1 MSFWL
6 LWSFSIIC
14 PLTLC
19 ILACSIEFLIEVS
32 TKTFLSE
39 KIQDEAN
46 RIVQD
51 CYNETLDILRNNI
64 NDLHI
69 VSNHLFENETMTH
82 EELKSLIR
90 KEMC

>member
-1 MSFWL
+1 MR
-6 LWSFSIIC
+6 
-14 PLTLC
+14 
-19 ILACSIEFLIEVS
+19 LIKGVGPATARKIVE
-32 TKTFLSE
+32 TFG
-39 KIQDEAN
+39 D
-46 RIVQD
+46 
-51 CYNETLDILRNNI
+51 ETLDILRNNI

>member
-1 MSFWL
+1 ME
-6 LWSFSIIC
+6 IIKHFY
-14 PLTLC
+14 LKKYKMR
-19 ILACSIEFLIEVS
+19 LIE
-32 TKTFLSE
+32 
-39 KIQDEAN
+39 
-46 RIVQD
+46 
-51 CYNETLDILRNNI
+51 YNETLDILRNNI